1 MDEAVKKEILRQVE
15 TTKEALKSQFEIF
28 CETYTEIN
36 SRLDLIIHLL
46 LKY

>member
-1 MDEAVKKEILRQVE
+1 MDDAVKKEILKQVE
-15 TTKEALKSQFEIF
+15 TSKEALKSQFELF
-28 CETYTEIN
+28 CETYTEMN